1 MATIRPDDNAIDTA
15 ARHYGITLDQSAR
28 LEWPALIDGALG
40 SYDVVD
46 QLYADEATPPTTSRE
61 HAVPTANENPLSAW
75 YVTTS
80 IPPTSD
86 GVLTGRRVAIKD

>member
-46 QLYADEATPPTTSRE
+46 QLYADEATPARPRHVSTRCQQR
-61 HAVPTANENPLSAW
+61 AKIL
-75 YVTTS
+75 
-80 IPPTSD
+80 
-86 GVLTGRRVAIKD
+86 